1 MKLKYLLT
9 ALLASSFAF
18 IGCEDEK
25 VGYLDNIK
33 LSESYMSMPVN
44 GGKIT
49 LDIDANVDWEFVTND
64 NWPDVIT
71 RDKTGEIKSQTPSWL
86 AADAMSGKAGKSTVT
101 FTAAESAGGRE
112 IELTIKAGASKQFIR
127 VRQGSLT
134 AVTVSC
140 KEANES
146 PVGKNVKVKV
156 PAHPS
161 RTQLTETGI
170 LQTTPVHFISMV
182 PSTRR
187 VLRRTSQASES
198 KSVTSSN
205 LKDLSVSIKAQ
216 SRLSMLPYSAS
227 RSLS

>member
-86 AADAMSGKAGKSTVT
+86 SADVMSGKAGKSTVT

-112 IELTIKAGASKQFIR
+112 LELTIKAGAAS
-127 VRQGSLT
+127 S
-134 AVTVSC
+134 S
-140 KEANES
+140 
-146 PVGKNVKVKV
+146 
-156 PAHPS
+156 
-161 RTQLTETGI
+161 
-170 LQTTPVHFISMV
+170 
-182 PSTRR
+182 
-187 VLRRTSQASES
+187 SES
-198 KSVTSSN
+198 VRAPSQ
-205 LKDLSVSIKAQ
+205 L
-216 SRLSMLPYSAS
+216 
-227 RSLS
+227 